1 MSQDDSDL
9 ESIKRRKMIEF
20 ERMHAIV
27 GQKASPKPKTVDD
40 LTIVKSRLIGRGQ
53 EVLEAAMAQYPEATR
68 EVVRYI
74 ASLYKSGQL
83 NENIPG
89 EDLFE
94 VLQTLGMRVHLDTT
108 ITYVKDGKRVPL
120 SQKFKKSTSD

>member
-1 MSQDDSDL
+1 
-9 ESIKRRKMIEF
+9 MIEF
-20 ERMHAIV
+20 ERRHAIV
-27 GQKASPKPKTVDD
+27 DQKAAPKPKTVDD

-53 EVLEAAMAQYPEATR
+53 EVLEAAIAQYPEATR